1 MPRYIQLAIHII
13 HTYITVVKRKANNIF
28 IARVQSA
35 MRNAMPQNYVN
46 LSQIGY

>member
-1 MPRYIQLAIHII
+1 MSHYIQLAIHMIN
-13 HTYITVVKRKANNIF
+13 TYITVVKRKANNIS